1 MKSMFPSTGFSL
13 GLVIGAF
20 LLALL
25 AAANPAQAQEKEQGQ
40 EEESF
45 PGPSHY
51 LRGAY
56 QAGTVLGT
64 NDFLNGDNLSGEPI
78 DSFQSLRLEF
88 GWQTDGSKDWHHS
101 YNFPSF
107 GIGLYGAD
115 LNNDEELGTPTS
127 LYGFYVWPLIRGE
140 RWRFNFEMA
149 FGLTN
154 DWKPYDPVNNPK
166 NVAMGLGR
174 SVHIEVGA
182 NAEYRLADRW
192 ALIGGI
198 TGTHF
203 SNGGTQRPNHGLNQI
218 GPILFVK
225 YDTDTPVQ
233 VPARRHVDEY
243 PEGWDL
249 TVTGSAGKR
258 NLDLELT
265 DPELAE
271 KYLNRS
277 YFIGNLTV
285 GMGRR
290 LSYKSR
296 YVFGLDLGYDESVSD
311 LIELDAFNNGYNASG
326 STGDNFELA
335 LFGGYEI
342 IAHRTHLIV
351 HLGYKILSKDVPGR
365 LPDFYQRL
373 GVKQFFYQNWFA
385 GLNVRFHE
393 LGSAD
398 NLEWNIGYKI
408 GL

>member
-1 MKSMFPSTGFSL
+1 MKSMFPSTGYSQR
-13 GLVIGAF
+13 LVMCALF
-20 LLALL
+20 LALL
-25 AAANPAQAQEKEQGQ
+25 TAANPTLAQDK

-56 QAGTVLGT
+56 QAGMVLGT
-64 NDFLNGDNLSGEPI
+64 NDFLKGDNQAGQPI
-78 DSFQSLRLEF
+78 DSFHSIRLEF
-88 GWQTDGSKDWHHS
+88 GWQTDGSKNWHHS
-101 YNFPSF
+101 YNFPSY
-107 GIGLYGAD
+107 GIGIYGAD
-115 LNNDEELGTPTS
+115 YFNDEELGKPTS
-127 LYGFYVWPLIRGE
+127 LYGFYVWPLSRSP
-140 RWRFNFEMA
+140 RWKFNFELA
-149 FGLTN
+149 FGFTN
-154 DWKPYDPVNNPK
+154 NWEPYDPVNNPQ

-192 ALIGGI
+192 SLIGGI

-203 SNGGTQRPNHGLNQI
+203 SNGGTQRPNHGINQI

-233 VPARRHVDEY
+233 PPARRHIGDY
-243 PEGWDL
+243 PDDWDL

-258 NLDLELT
+258 NLNLEFT
-265 DPELAE
+265 DPDMRED
-271 KYLNRS
+271 YLNRS

-285 GMGRR
+285 GLGRR
-290 LSYKSR
+290 FAFKSR

-311 LIELDAFNNGYNASG
+311 LIKLDAFNNGLNASG

-335 LFGGYEI
+335 LFGGYEL
-342 IAHRTHLIV
+342 IANRTHLLV
-351 HLGYKILSKDVPGR
+351 HFAYKILSKDVPGR

-373 GVKQFFYQNWFA
+373 GVKQFVYRNWFA

-398 NLEWNIGYKI
+398 NLEWTIGSQM